1 MVKLYR
7 VAKPLLICGYHG
19 LTIVTMFFWFYFL
32 VKPRLIFLRVVLLSA
47 ITPPKPVIKLCEYL
61 SAKFLLFTIV
71 IMSFC

>member
-19 LTIVTMFFWFYFL
+19 LTIVTMVLVLFL
-32 VKPRLIFLRVVLLSA
+32 VKPLLIFLRVVLLSA

-61 SAKFLLFTIV
+61 SDKFHLFTIV